1 MPQQDLSF
9 ESIQQMEK
17 FKEYTMLF
25 KKRIFWKESKV
36 RGVAFIKDYD
46 GLKPKKK
53 LIALP
58 IHKPMTPVKFHKQL
72 QAAGVANN
80 KMAVCA
86 AQLTTNEEGGL
97 HLDLTPTKGSLAPA
111 FIEQHGTALFKSYL
125 KASLVLSTTPQAETE
140 PTEEQNDPT
149 TEISDQSD
157 TPTTDTKTIAQN
169 IAASI
174 KALLKN
180 FQAFKKDIA
189 PRVKAGAATT
199 EDQQFLQE
207 LQTALQTLKTDYE
220 AAPNKVQ
227 QHPKLKGHYE
237 QLMGQQ
243 GTISQWLQ
251 KAQQTAPNTAPNP
264 ERQQQLEQGRRR
276 MEEIRQRIAEIKA
289 QLAA

>member
-36 RGVAFIKDYD
+36 RGVAFIKDFD

-58 IHKPMTPVKFHKQL
+58 IHKPMTPVKFHKKL
-72 QAAGVANN
+72 QEAGVANN

-86 AQLTTNEEGGL
+86 VSMTTNEEGGL
-97 HLDLTPTKGSLAPA
+97 HFDLTPSKGSLAPA
-111 FIEQHGTALFKSYL
+111 FIEQHGSALFKSFL
-125 KASLVLSTTPQAETE
+125 KASLALVTTPQPETE
-140 PTEEQNDPT
+140 ETEQTEEQNDPT
-149 TEISDQSD
+149 TD
-157 TPTTDTKTIAQN
+157 TTNQTDTKAIAQN

-174 KALLKN
+174 KALLQS
-180 FQAFKKDIA
+180 FQSFKKDIA
-189 PRVKAGAATT
+189 PRIRTNEATAD
-199 EDQQFLQE
+199 DQQFLKE
-207 LQTALQTLKTDYE
+207 LKTALQTLKTDYE
-220 AAPNKVQ
+220 AAPDSVQ
-227 QHPKLKGHYE
+227 QHPKLQGHYD

-243 GTISQWLQ
+243 GTIDQWLQ